1 MRKVP
6 VEEATEL
13 TVRGVEGFF
22 EKSVT
27 KFGSGA
33 KIDCPKQYLGRAV
46 YVVIRRPGAEATITR
61 SRRERPAA
69 PPDR

>member
-1 MRKVP
+1 MRKVR
-6 VEEATEL
+6 VEEATQL

-33 KIDCPKQYLGRAV
+33 KIDCPKQYLGRSV
-46 YVVIRRPGAEATITR
+46 FVVIRKPGTR
-61 SRRERPAA
+61 SESELVTDGGHR
-69 PPDR
+69 

>member
-1 MRKVP
+1 MRKIRI
-6 VEEATEL
+6 EEATEL

-33 KIDCPKQYLGRAV
+33 KIDCPKQYLGRSV
-46 YVVIRRPGAEATITR
+46 FVVVRKPRLGTGRASSDPEP
-61 SRRERPAA
+61 RES
-69 PPDR
+69 